1 MSLGIVDTRTTLS
14 LYLLKMFASGK
25 RELRMD
31 IFYDGFRT
39 CKKCKRDLPNN
50 SLHFPTDKS
59 CKDGLRSVCRE
70 CNPKYGRFLELNHRT
85 NTKWSNEDLEKLK
98 SVYKDYTNEEIIKNF
113 FPDRTLRS
121 LEVIAHKYKFNHKTQ
136 ETIDRASKNGAIKN
150 SEKQKGKIFSEEHKR
165 HISDAQKK
173 RYESLEQREIA
184 SKNAIKRGLGKGD
197 LAPLSKNPLYG
208 EKNGRWKGGASE
220 LIEQLR
226 RDIINWKKS
235 SAEFC
240 DYKCI
245 FTGGRFKNIHHIISF
260 NSLVEQSLHELKL
273 NRREN
278 ISQYSSDEYNDLKNK
293 VIEVHMQTFYGACMC
308 EELHT
313 LFHKEFT
320 YYDSTL
326 DDFIKFSER
335 IIDGY
340 YDDFFEN
347 NNLSKSINY
356 EYIEYLKV
364 NNQK

>member
-1 MSLGIVDTRTTLS
+1 
-14 LYLLKMFASGK
+14 
-25 RELRMD
+25 MD

-121 LEVIAHKYKFNHKTQ
+121 LEAIAHKYKFNHKTQ

-173 RYESLEQREIA
+173 RYESLEQRKIA

-208 EKNGRWKGGASE
+208 EKNGRWKGGSSE

-273 NRREN
+273 DRREN